1 MKLRRFL
8 PVLAGFLLLNI
19 SALYAGDSASFVDLG
34 FSPDGSIYMFAQY
47 GVKSGVLVSW
57 ADLFIVDVKRN
68 DFVRGGRISY
78 THDSPIAAGQDG
90 SGALYRL
97 IAQNAELAKRHGIMH
112 PDQGQPLYVSMDG
125 DPAFEGNT
133 ISFRDFVSGTSY
145 RASLLETINGS
156 DENLKSTFYIN
167 LECTDSEGDEKTYTV
182 GSPEIKRPL
191 IASYRIKRVLISP
204 PGNSLIFVIEMKRQG
219 ENGPDIRYMA
229 EALRF

>member
-57 ADLFIVDVKRN
+57 ADLFVVDVKRN